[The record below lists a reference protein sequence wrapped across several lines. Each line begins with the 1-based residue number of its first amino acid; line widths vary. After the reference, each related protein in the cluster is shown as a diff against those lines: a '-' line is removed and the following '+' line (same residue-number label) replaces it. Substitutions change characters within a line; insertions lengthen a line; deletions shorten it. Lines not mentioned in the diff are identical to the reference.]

1 MLLRQPLEHP
11 VRGGVLGADDAG
23 RNRRPDTG
31 ECQDHIAGVRVEVLE
46 EAGDP
51 LENRADAWCAS
62 NLPKRSERPVRKPGP
77 RAASAPPTGAAAMV

>member
-1 MLLRQPLEHP
+1 MLLRQPIEHP

-46 EAGDP
+46 EAGGSP
-51 LENRADAWCAS
+51 RESRGRLVCLQS
-62 NLPKRSERPVRKPGP
+62 SEEI
-77 RAASAPPTGAAAMV
+77 